1 VARKDLADQPVSELG
16 QRDGDEPPVVV
27 APLLGDEAAANEVGH
42 DDRRVAVA
50 PQQLVPEIALAQR
63 AMVQQRLQHP
73 ELSDREPG
81 PGHHAA
87 HPRGDG
93 LGRAHELDVGIQ
105 RRRLRRVP
113 RIARG
118 HGSNSNGL

>member
-1 VARKDLADQPVSELG
+1 VAWKDPADQPVSALG
-16 QRDGDEPPVVV
+16 QRDGDEPAVVV

-42 DDRRVAVA
+42 DHRRIAVA
-50 PQQLVPEIALAQR
+50 AQQLVPEIALAQR
-63 AMVQQRLQHP
+63 AVMQQRLQHA

-81 PGHHAA
+81 VGHHAA

-105 RRRLRRVP
+105 RRRLHRGP